1 MVGELCTFAIIVI
14 LSIAIGRIVAY
25 IIVHLIFHKE
35 EIEEKEKNLKEIIT
49 ENFGCTYCKNFYYNN
64 DGSGGCLRDI
74 RHPIYEI
81 CFKPDIK
88 KIEEVLADED
98 CCDGT
103 SPGKN

>member
-1 MVGELCTFAIIVI
+1 MIGELCAFAIIVI
-14 LSIAIGRIVAY
+14 LSITIGRIVAY
-25 IIVHLIFHKE
+25 IIVHLFFSKE
-35 EIEEKEKNLKEIIT
+35 EEKNLKELIT

-88 KIEEVLADED
+88 KIEEVLTDEN
-98 CCDGT
+98 CCDRT
-103 SPGKN
+103 SP